1 MAVGKPTP
9 VIDAAEKAMGKVQY
23 TVDLHR
29 PGMLYGRILRSPHHH
44 ARIVGID
51 ATKALRIPGVEA
63 VVTGFDL
70 PRVRYG
76 FGDRHRADMYA
87 LSWDKARFKGDE
99 VAAVA
104 ARDDTIALEA
114 LDAIEVEYEPLPV
127 LPDIS
132 AAMAEDAPLIH
143 FDAPGNIAGT
153 LAFEKGDVEAA
164 LAEAD
169 VVVEGSYSAH
179 RAHQG
184 YMEPVACLAEW
195 GTDGRLTVHI
205 GSMNTSGL
213 RMMIARA
220 LEMPISSVRV
230 VQPHVGGSFGSK
242 VTCQGIFPATAWLA
256 KVTGRPVRTVIDRQE
271 EYFATRPRV
280 SCEMELRTAA
290 RKDGTLL
297 ARDLRLRN
305 DVGAYV
311 EMAAAMMEVM
321 SHRSDSL
328 YRIPNIRTD
337 ARMVYTNKSPIGAY
351 RGFGNPQMTFAYEEQ
366 LDRIACEVGMDPLE
380 LRLKNASREHDVSVH
395 GWELESCGYP
405 EALEIVRE
413 RSGWDEKRRNRTPF
427 RGVGVAGTIH
437 EGDDRHSTGFAGSE
451 ATLEVLEDG
460 KVIISS
466 GEGEFGQGAH
476 TTFAQVAAEILKVP
490 LEDVWVRFPDTDI
503 TAYALGPWGSRIT
516 ISGGNAVRFAAEAAR
531 NKLLEEAA
539 LMWGITG
546 HEMDMEGGQ
555 VIVRG
560 RPDLKASIAE
570 VARHSQYRLD
580 GGPICVVGKEE
591 PPTTMMDPET
601 LSNPCSA
608 YSFAAQVVEVSV
620 DPDTGRVTVEHVWT
634 ANDCGEV
641 LNPLMADAQVEA
653 SVVQGIGYALFE
665 HMDYRR
671 GHPKEETFLG
681 NGIPNVYD
689 VPPIN
694 VEYTHTSDWYGPFG
708 AKGVAELGQPPIPA
722 AVAAAVEDAAG
733 VRVRKLP
740 ITSEM
745 IARGIARGAK
755 EDTEH
760 GREDA

>member
-1 MAVGKPTP
+1 MAIGEPTP
-9 VIDAAEKAMGKVQY
+9 VVDAAEKAMGKVEY

-44 ARIVGID
+44 ARIVNVD
-51 ATKALRIPGVEA
+51 SSKALRIPGVEA
-63 VVTGFDL
+63 VVTEFYL

-104 ARDDTIALEA
+104 AVDEATALAA
-114 LDAIEVEYEPLPV
+114 LDEVEVEYEPLPV
-127 LPDIS
+127 LGDI
-132 AAMAEDAPLIH
+132 AAATAEHAPLIH
-143 FDAPGNIAGT
+143 HDAPGNIAGI
-153 LAFEKGDVEAA
+153 LSFQKGDVDVAFR
-164 LAEAD
+164 EAD
-169 VVVEGSYSAH
+169 VVVEGTYSAH
-179 RAHQG
+179 RVHQC

-195 GTDGRLTVHI
+195 GADGRLTVHI

-220 LEMPISSVRV
+220 LEMPISQVRV
-230 VQPHVGGSFGSK
+230 VQPNVGGSFGSK
-242 VTCQGIFPATAWLA
+242 VTCQGIFPATAWLS

-280 SCEMELRTAA
+280 NCEIELRTAA
-290 RKDGTLL
+290 RKDGTLI
-297 ARDLRLRN
+297 ARDLKLTN

-351 RGFGNPQMTFAYEEQ
+351 RGYGNPQMTFAYEDQ
-366 LDRIACEVGMDPLE
+366 IDRIARELGMDPLE
-380 LRLKNASREHDVSVH
+380 MRLRNASQEKDVSVH
-395 GWELESCGYP
+395 GWELKSCGYP

-413 RSGWDEKRRNRTPF
+413 RSGWEEKRRKSVPY
-427 RGVGVAGTIH
+427 RGLGVAGTIH

-451 ATLEVLEDG
+451 ATLEILEDG
-460 KVIISS
+460 KVVISS

-476 TTFAQVAAEILKVP
+476 TTFAQIAAEILALSVG
-490 LEDVWVRFPDTDI
+490 DVRVRFPDTDV

-516 ISGGNAVRFAAEAAR
+516 ISGGNAVCFAAEAAR
-531 NKLLEEAA
+531 NKILEEAA
-539 LMWGITG
+539 LMWGITE
-546 HEMDMEGGQ
+546 HEMDIVDGH

-560 RPDLKASIAE
+560 RSDLKASIRE

-580 GGPICVVGKEE
+580 GGPIRAVGKEE
-591 PPTTMMDPET
+591 PPTVMMDPET

-620 DPDTGRVTVEHVWT
+620 DPDTGRVEVEGIWT

-653 SVVQGIGYALFE
+653 SVVQGIGYTLFE
-665 HMDYRR
+665 HIDYRK

-681 NGIPNVYD
+681 NGVPNVYD
-689 VPPIN
+689 VPAID
-694 VEYTHTSDWYGPFG
+694 VQYTHTSDWYGPFG
-708 AKGVAELGQPPIPA
+708 AKGVAELGQPPVPA
-722 AVAAAVEDAAG
+722 AIAGAIEDATG
-733 VRVRKLP
+733 LRFDKLP

-745 IARGIARGAK
+745 IARGLARTAA
-755 EDTEH
+755 EE
-760 GREDA
+760 EE